1 MLNKHTTSMMSMLP
15 QWMKMAKDEKSVGA
29 LFLDAFGV
37 ELSDIERY
45 IEQAW
50 NNMYIGTANL
60 QTADYCY
67 KIPLATRDVVDVETP
82 NRHVRLVIDGVR
94 RDCMPMDSLRLF
106 FESEE
111 LQQASAT

>member
-1 MLNKHTTSMMSMLP
+1 M
-15 QWMKMAKDEKSVGA
+15 DEDGQRREICRA

-106 FESEE
+106 
-111 LQQASAT
+111 LRVTTTPT

>member
-1 MLNKHTTSMMSMLP
+1 M
-15 QWMKMAKDEKSVGA
+15 DEDGQRSEIDRG
-29 LFLDAFGV
+29 LILDAFGV
-37 ELSDIERY
+37 ELSEIERY

-82 NRHVRLVIDGVR
+82 DLHVRLVIDGVK
-94 RDCMPMDSLRLF
+94 RDCMPVDTLRIFLKV
-106 FESEE
+106 
-111 LQQASAT
+111 TTTPT